1 MKKIDLP
8 AAAIADRLNRELH
21 AHRAAVVTAPPGA
34 GKSTLLP
41 LTILE
46 AIEDGGKIL
55 MLEPRRIAAR
65 QIAVRMASILSEN
78 VGETVGYRM
87 RFESRVSGRT
97 RIEVITEGI
106 LTRMLVDDPTLE
118 GVSVV
123 IFDEFHE
130 RSLTSDLALALVR
143 ESRKLLRPDLRLVI
157 MSATIDADAI
167 CRELDAPLVE
177 SEGCMCPV
185 GIIHSQ
191 SDACPENLHEEVA
204 RAISR
209 AHREHSGDILAF
221 LPGEAEIRRCAELLE
236 GELGGTAIYPL
247 YGMLPMEEQRKAISP
262 SGEGERKVVL
272 ATPVAETSLTIE
284 GVRIV
289 VDSGFCK
296 KMVFDQKSGLSHLQ
310 TVRISMDMAMQRS
323 GRAGRVSEGVCYRLW
338 TPATE
343 VRMAEC
349 RVPEILEADLTKAVL
364 DISAWGGGKAGE
376 LAWMTDPPPAHVAQ
390 AEALLLS
397 LGALDES
404 GNITGKGRR
413 LAGLPCHPRLAGML
427 SDACTAER
435 KSLAADIAAILEEK
449 DPLQR
454 ETCGCSISL
463 RVDEMRRQRAS
474 KRPSGAFR
482 RIIDIASQYAG
493 LVSAEE
499 DNGPTDPYSAGALL
513 ASAYPE
519 RVGRAATDR
528 AYMLSGGGTVT
539 LDASDPLA
547 ACGWVACASL
557 NARNDG
563 QGTIH
568 LAAPLDPADISGMLR
583 TVDNIS
589 WDPKAGTVVARREK
603 RMGKLIVESRQI
615 PDVPK
620 ERIIGIICE
629 AAGKDGMSMF
639 DFASDDV
646 RNLQHRVAAVA
657 QWHPELDLPD
667 ISSAAVLQRAGEWLP
682 FYIGKATTAAELR
695 KIDLEPALWSL
706 LTWDQQQAVDRIAP
720 SHLTVPTGSRIRVE
734 YRQGTD
740 VPVLRVRLQECFGM
754 LDTPMVDDGR
764 RPVLMEL
771 LSPGFK
777 PVQLTSD
784 LRSFWEGTYFEVRKE
799 LRRRYPK
806 HSWPDNPLEAEAVR
820 GVKRRQ

>member
-1 MKKIDLP
+1 MRFFDLP
-8 AAAIADRLNRELH
+8 AAAIADRLNQELH
-21 AHRAAVVTAPPGA
+21 AHRVAVVTAPPGA

-46 AIEDGGKIL
+46 SLGENGRIL
-55 MLEPRRIAAR
+55 MLESRRIAAR
-65 QIAVRMASILSEN
+65 QIAVRMASMLSEK

-130 RSLTSDLALALVR
+130 RSLTGDLALALVM
-143 ESRKLLRPDLRLVI
+143 ESRSLLRPDLRLVI
-157 MSATIDADAI
+157 MSATIDAGTI
-167 CRELDAPLVE
+167 CSRLDAPLIE
-177 SEGCMCPV
+177 SEGRMFPV

-204 RAISR
+204 RTVLR
-209 AHREHSGDILAF
+209 AHRENSGDILAF
-221 LPGEAEIRRCAELLE
+221 LPGEAEIRRCAELLD
-236 GELGGTAIYPL
+236 GELDGTTIYPL

-262 SGEGERKVVL
+262 SGKGERKVVL

-296 KMVFDQKSGLSHLQ
+296 KMVFDRKSGLSHLQ
-310 TVRISMDMAMQRS
+310 TVRISMDMAVQRS
-323 GRAGRVSEGVCYRLW
+323 GRAGRVAEGVCYRLW

-343 VRMAEC
+343 ARMAEC
-349 RVPEILEADLTKAVL
+349 RVPEILEADLAPAVL
-364 DISAWGGGKAGE
+364 DISAWGGGKVGG
-376 LAWMTDPPPAHVAQ
+376 LAWMTPPPPAHVAQ

-427 SDACTAER
+427 SDARTAER

-454 ETCGCSISL
+454 ESCGCSISL

-493 LVSAEE
+493 MVSAEE
-499 DNGPTDPYSAGALL
+499 DNGPSDPYSAGALL
-513 ASAYPE
+513 AAAYPE
-519 RVGRAATDR
+519 RVGRAAKDGS
-528 AYMLSGGGTVT
+528 YMLSGGGFVT

-547 ACGWVACASL
+547 ACGWIACASL

-568 LAAPLDPADISGMLR
+568 LAAPLDPDDISGMLR

-589 WDPKAGTVVARREK
+589 WDQKQGTVVARREK
-603 RMGKLIVESRQI
+603 RIGKLVVESRQI
-615 PDVPK
+615 PDVSK
-620 ERIIGIICE
+620 DVITGIICE

-639 DFASDDV
+639 DFASEAV

-657 QWHPELDLPD
+657 QWHPELGLPD
-667 ISSAAVLQRAGEWLP
+667 ISPASVLQRAGEWLP
-682 FYIGKATTAAELR
+682 LYIGKAATTAELR
-695 KIDLEPALWSL
+695 KIDLESALWSL

-734 YRQGTD
+734 YRQGAD
-740 VPVLRVRLQECFGM
+740 APVLRVRLQECFGM
-754 LDTPMVDDGR
+754 LDTPAVDDGR

-784 LRSFWEGTYFEVRKE
+784 LRSFWEGTYFEIRKE

-820 GVKRRQ
+820 GVKKRQ